1 MSVETGTWRAAA
13 AMRSSWSNSGFIRT
27 ETARDCPAGV
37 GSRTASGTHGGE
49 IARVKLAGVGE
60 VEVVAGIGLTA
71 ELLEVVGG
79 DRPAFGVGE
88 GLVVRVVVGRHGE
101 VGHQFVSRS
110 VS

>member
-1 MSVETGTWRAAA
+1 MDQLGVHPHGDGTGLSR
-13 AMRSSWSNSGFIRT
+13 G
-27 ETARDCPAGV
+27 GV

-88 GLVVRVVVGRHGE
+88 GLVVVESTFVVCEAVTT
-101 VGHQFVSRS
+101 
-110 VS
+110 